1 MNESLEALAEEIG
14 SEVLAIIERRRRS
27 RGSTYRLQ
35 FNAQFTFRD
44 ATELIP
50 YLHRLGVTHVYS
62 SPYFVAQPGSPHG
75 YDVCRHDQLNPEIG
89 TAEDYAAFVAALR
102 AHDIGQVLDVVPNH
116 MAASSANPWWMDVLE
131 NGLSSPFAHFF
142 DIDWQPVKDELAGKV
157 LLPILG
163 EQYGSALE
171 AGQLLVGLVDGGF
184 VLHYFDHVLPI
195 GPKTSMSILNHRL
208 EELQTALGDS
218 SDGFI
223 EYQSILTALQHLP
236 PASARSPEAMV
247 ERQREKEVVR
257 RRLRRLS
264 ADEPV
269 VAEFLDRNVAEF
281 NGTPGDPQS
290 FDRLDELLRSQVYRL
305 CHWRSASDEVNY
317 RRFFDINGLA
327 AICVEA
333 ADVFERT
340 HRLVMQLLARGDV
353 DGLRIDHIDGLLDP
367 SRYLWRLQWAYLAE
381 LAWQV
386 FAAKSGASLPNA
398 LPEAPVLA
406 IAADDAARPLTL
418 LNGEAGVETMPPP
431 QVAGSIG
438 AVVLEQEGDERNSR
452 TAILET
458 APVPTSWSDL
468 RPHVMR
474 SLCDRL
480 RLPYPDRALLEL
492 GQSPMPSEQDATKP
506 VPDENDVYLRSFTSA
521 FELPLYVVVEKILG
535 PDEPLPDAWPVAGTS
550 GYDFLQ
556 LANGLLVDPQ
566 GFRDLTRCYERFVN
580 EKVEF
585 SEVSYACKVL
595 ILRFSM
601 SSELQ
606 MLAHRLNRISED
618 HRRSRDF
625 TLNMLRLALRET
637 LASFPVYRT
646 YAGPA
651 GVSERDRRFVNQAIA
666 RAKRRSPVADTAIF
680 DFLRGVLLLEHPDS
694 ISDEARNWRE
704 LFAGRFQQVTSPVM
718 AKGVEDTA
726 FYLYCPLASVNE
738 VGSHPDVAPVSIES
752 FHQENVQRLRQFP
765 TAMLATSTHDTKRSE
780 DVRARI
786 NVLAEMPHLWRKT
799 CNYWLR
805 LNRRWHREV
814 DGLPAPS
821 RGDEY
826 LFYQTLVGFWP
837 ATRPSDEEHA
847 ELIARLQAYME
858 KSTREA
864 KARTS
869 WVNPNA
875 DYDEAV
881 REFVAKVLQRRKDNR
896 FLAVFEQFH
905 EEVLDWGLYT
915 ALSQVALKMMSPGV
929 PDLYQGQDLW
939 DFSLVDPD
947 NRRPVDYALRR
958 QLLGELQAEVQ
969 AGAAHQQ
976 ELARRLASSPRD
988 PRLKLYVTWRLLEL
1002 RRRLARLFAEGQYVP
1017 LAVTGANAKHVC
1029 AFTWQLPEDHSS
1041 EQVVVVVPRL
1051 LAQLATTGLPTDGEP
1066 VGPRA
1071 LWTADTWGDTQ
1082 VEFMIP
1088 TGHRLRNL
1096 FSGVEL
1102 TARPAIRVDALFGEF
1117 PIAVMTSS

>member
-1 MNESLEALAEEIG
+1 MNDPLANLAEEIG
-14 SEVLAIIERRRRS
+14 NEVLAIVASRRRP

-44 ATELIP
+44 ATQIVP
-50 YLHRLGVTHVYS
+50 YLHSLGVTHVYA
-62 SPYFVAQPGSPHG
+62 SPYLTAQPGSPHG

-102 AHDIGQVLDVVPNH
+102 EQGIGQVLDVVPNH

-131 NGLSSPFAHFF
+131 NGPSSPYAHYF

-171 AGQLLVGLVDGGF
+171 AGQLLLAVSDRGLM
-184 VLHYFDHVLPI
+184 LHYFDHVLPI
-195 GPKTSMSILNHRL
+195 GPKTTLPLLSHRL
-208 EELQTALGDS
+208 DELKGALGES
-218 SDGFI
+218 SDAFL
-223 EYQSILTALQHLP
+223 EYQSILTAIQHLP
-236 PASARSPEAMV
+236 PASTRAKEEME
-247 ERQREKEVVR
+247 ERHREKEVIR
-257 RRLRRLS
+257 RRLRKLA
-264 ADEPV
+264 ADEPR
-269 VAEFLDRNVAEF
+269 VAEFLERNVAEF
-281 NGTPGDPQS
+281 NGTPGDARS

-317 RRFFDINGLA
+317 RRFFDVNGLA

-333 ADVFERT
+333 ADVFEHS

-367 SRYLWRLQWAYLAE
+367 ARYLWRLQWAYLAE

-386 FAAKSGASLPNA
+386 FVDKLGAQEAVAAEP
-398 LPEAPVLA
+398 PMLA
-406 IAADDAARPLTL
+406 IAADDAARPLLTGAA
-418 LNGEAGVETMPPP
+418 NGTDHSLPPAQMAG
-431 QVAGSIG
+431 AIG
-438 AVVLEQEGDERNSR
+438 AVVLEQATEEQHAA
-452 TAILET
+452 TALLE
-458 APVPTSWSDL
+458 AVPPLPRWSEL
-468 RPHVMR
+468 RPMVLRM
-474 SLCDRL
+474 LCDRL
-480 RLPYPDRALLEL
+480 KLPFPDRALLEL
-492 GQSPMPSEQDATKP
+492 GKSPIRSEQDSTIA
-506 VPDENDVYLRSFTSA
+506 VPSEDDVYARTFTSA
-521 FELPLYVVVEKILG
+521 VELPLYVVVEKILG
-535 PDEPLPDAWPVAGTS
+535 PDEPLPDVWPVAGTS

-566 GFRDLTRCYERFVN
+566 GFRELTRCYERFVG
-580 EKVEF
+580 EKLEF
-585 SEVSYACKVL
+585 SEVMYRCKVL

-618 HRRSRDF
+618 HRRSRDL

-666 RAKRRSPVADTAIF
+666 RAKRRSPAADAATF
-680 DFLRGVLLLEHPDS
+680 DFLRGILLLEHPDS
-694 ISDEARNWRE
+694 ISDQARHWRE

-738 VGSHPDVAPVSIES
+738 VGSHPDVAPVSVES
-752 FHQENVQRLRQFP
+752 FHHENTQRLRHYP
-765 TAMLATSTHDTKRSE
+765 TTMLATSTHDTKRSE

-786 NVLAEMPHLWRKT
+786 NILAEMPHLWRKT
-799 CNYWLR
+799 CNHWLR

-826 LFYQTLVGFWP
+826 LLYQTLVGFWP
-837 ATRPSDEEHA
+837 AARSSDEEHA
-847 ELIARLQAYME
+847 ELVARLQAYME
-858 KSTREA
+858 KATHEA
-864 KARTS
+864 KTRTS

-875 DYDEAV
+875 AYDDAI
-881 REFVAKVLQRRKDNR
+881 REFIAKAVERRKDNR
-896 FLAVFEQFH
+896 FLSAFEEFH
-905 EEVLDWGLYT
+905 EQVLDWGLYT
-915 ALSQVALKMMSPGV
+915 ALSQVALKIMSPGV
-929 PDLYQGQDLW
+929 PDVYQSQELW

-947 NRRPVDYALRR
+947 NRRPVDYSLRSRMLDELQTSVRQDPQR
-958 QLLGELQAEVQ
+958 QL
-969 AGAAHQQ
+969 
-976 ELARRLASSPRD
+976 ELARELAASPRD

-1002 RRRLARLFAEGQYVP
+1002 RRQQGRLFSEGEYVP
-1017 LAVTGANAKHVC
+1017 LTVTGSAARHVC
-1029 AFTWQLPEDHSS
+1029 AFAWQLPEAGQAMK
-1041 EQVVVVVPRL
+1041 QVVVIIPRL
-1051 LAQLATTGLPTDGEP
+1051 LAQLATAGEP
-1066 VGPRA
+1066 PGPRP
-1071 LWTADTWGDTQ
+1071 LWQADTWGDTQ
-1082 VEFMIP
+1082 VEFAIRS
-1088 TGHRLRNL
+1088 GQVLRNL
-1096 FSGVEL
+1096 FSGSTLSAGASIPVSS
-1102 TARPAIRVDALFGEF
+1102 LFAEF
-1117 PIAVMTSS
+1117 PIAVLTSG